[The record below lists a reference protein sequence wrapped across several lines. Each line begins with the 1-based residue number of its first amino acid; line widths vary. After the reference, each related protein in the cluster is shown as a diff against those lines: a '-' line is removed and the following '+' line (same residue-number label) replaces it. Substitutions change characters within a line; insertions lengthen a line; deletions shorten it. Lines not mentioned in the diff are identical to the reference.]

1 MKPMHFS
8 VTINAP
14 VEKVW
19 RTMLEQDT
27 YRIWTAEFMP
37 GSYYEG
43 SWEKGSRILFL
54 GPNRSGMNSMIAENR
69 PYQFISIKHLGM
81 IMEGVI
87 DTASA
92 ESKAWASMSE
102 NYTFTSQGDGTL
114 LLVEMAAIPA
124 EFEADMAKAWPKA
137 LAKLKTLCE

>member
-8 VTINAP
+8 ITINAS

-19 RTMLEQDT
+19 HTMLGQDT
-27 YRIWTAEFMP
+27 YRIWAAEFMP

-43 SWEKGSRILFL
+43 SWEQGSKILFL
-54 GPNRSGMNSMIAENR
+54 VDGSGMSSMIAENR

-81 IMEGVI
+81 IMEGVL
-87 DTASA
+87 DTESA
-92 ESKAWASMSE
+92 ESKAWAAVSE
-102 NYTFTSQGDGTL
+102 NYTFAPQGGGTL
-114 LLVEMAAIPA
+114 LLVELSAVPT
-124 EFEADMAKAWPKA
+124 ENEADMAEIWPKA